1 MGNIMDYL
9 DWRGDITFEQSPFN
23 EVDNVILA
31 QLAYVNFRDII
42 PSPEE
47 KRSITLKEASQMFF
61 DMYTEN
67 ELKQDKSFI
76 SEAPFLMKKAA
87 ASKRF
92 GNLILSNYVDT
103 VDETLEKQFG
113 AFHIRISPKH
123 TYVVFRGTDDT
134 LVGWKEDFNMSFK
147 APVPSQLQ
155 ALDYLEMI
163 AKKKR
168 GKFRIG
174 GHSKGGNIAVY
185 AAAFTGSEIQKRIM
199 QVHNFDGPGFTKDI
213 IDQMSQGEI
222 SERIRT
228 IVPQSSVIG
237 MLLEHEESYEVVAS
251 TQLGIFQHDMFSWQL
266 QRNAFVK
273 VDDISASAYKVDHTL
288 REFILSMN
296 AEEKEEFVESFFCVL
311 TETGA
316 KTLSDLNL
324 KEILAIMKRLN
335 KEEKENKKI
344 LTQAFRMLLKIPTK
358 KQL

>member
-134 LVGWKEDFNMSFK
+134 LVGWKEDFNMTFLDSI
-147 APVPSQLQ
+147 PSQK
-155 ALDYLEMI
+155 E
-163 AKKKR
+163 
-168 GKFRIG
+168 
-174 GHSKGGNIAVY
+174 AV
-185 AAAFTGSEIQKRIM
+185 
-199 QVHNFDGPGFTKDI
+199 
-213 IDQMSQGEI
+213 
-222 SERIRT
+222 
-228 IVPQSSVIG
+228 
-237 MLLEHEESYEVVAS
+237 
-251 TQLGIFQHDMFSWQL
+251 
-266 QRNAFVK
+266 
-273 VDDISASAYKVDHTL
+273 
-288 REFILSMN
+288 
-296 AEEKEEFVESFFCVL
+296 
-311 TETGA
+311 
-316 KTLSDLNL
+316 
-324 KEILAIMKRLN
+324 
-335 KEEKENKKI
+335 
-344 LTQAFRMLLKIPTK
+344 
-358 KQL
+358 

>member
-134 LVGWKEDFNMSFK
+134 LVGWKDDFNMSFIM
-147 APVPSQLQ
+147 PVPSQEAAVEYINSTCQ
-155 ALDYLEMI
+155 YI
-163 AKKKR
+163 R
-168 GKFRIG
+168 GRLYIG
-174 GHSKGGNIAVY
+174 GHSKGGNLAIYSAVKC
-185 AAAFTGSEIQKRIM
+185 SERVRKKIDC
-199 QVHNFDGPGFTKDI
+199 VYNNDGPGFDVNMIK
-213 IDQMSQGEI
+213 
-222 SERIRT
+222 
-228 IVPQSSVIG
+228 
-237 MLLEHEESYEVVAS
+237 
-251 TQLGIFQHDMFSWQL
+251 
-266 QRNAFVK
+266 
-273 VDDISASAYKVDHTL
+273 SAKY
-288 REFILSMN
+288 
-296 AEEKEEFVESFFCVL
+296 
-311 TETGA
+311 
-316 KTLSDLNL
+316 
-324 KEILAIMKRLN
+324 
-335 KEEKENKKI
+335 
-344 LTQAFRMLLKIPTK
+344 QAMYY
-358 KQL
+358 